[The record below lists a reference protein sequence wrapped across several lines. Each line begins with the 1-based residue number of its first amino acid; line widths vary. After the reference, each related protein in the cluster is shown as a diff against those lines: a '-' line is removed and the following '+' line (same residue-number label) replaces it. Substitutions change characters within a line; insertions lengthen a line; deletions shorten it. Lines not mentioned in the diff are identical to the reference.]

1 MSALQLVVN
10 ELDGRLITHGT
21 SIRLLQLNFGVQVYE
36 NNSNDNSVYVINKTP
51 RYFFII
57 DFIARTYPDAKFTFL
72 FRNPDDIIHSY
83 VNTFNEK
90 SWYAIDQYYIDFR
103 WRFIK
108 ISEGNEN
115 SENTSYN
122 NDIEQGSA
130 FKHHRKWMNKINT
143 YVALSTKNKS
153 GKASNVLKEA
163 RIFERLSWKNHS

>member
-1 MSALQLVVN
+1 M
-10 ELDGRLITHGT
+10 
-21 SIRLLQLNFGVQVYE
+21 
-36 NNSNDNSVYVINKTP
+36 
-51 RYFFII
+51 
-57 DFIARTYPDAKFTFL
+57 

-103 WRFIK
+103 WGFIK
-108 ISEGNEN
+108 ISEGNEI

-130 FKHHRKWMNKINT
+130 FKHHRKWMNKINI
-143 YVALSTKNKS
+143 YNALSTKNKS

-163 RIFERLSWKNHS
+163 RIFERLSWKNYS